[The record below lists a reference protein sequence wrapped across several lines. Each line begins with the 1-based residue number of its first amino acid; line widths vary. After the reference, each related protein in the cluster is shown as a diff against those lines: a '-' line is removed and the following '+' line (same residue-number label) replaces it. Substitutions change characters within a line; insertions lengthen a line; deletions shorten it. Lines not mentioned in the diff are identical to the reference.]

1 MHSYPRMF
9 CLYIAHFMLLMDIN
23 SATSLVAQYLRI
35 HAPNA
40 GVADVIP
47 GWGTRSHVPWLKSSR
62 ATAKDST
69 CCN

>member
-1 MHSYPRMF
+1 
-9 CLYIAHFMLLMDIN
+9 MLLMDIN

-47 GWGTRSHVPWLKSSR
+47 GWGTRSHVPQLKIPHV
-62 ATAKDST
+62 ATKT
-69 CCN
+69 WFCQINKNR